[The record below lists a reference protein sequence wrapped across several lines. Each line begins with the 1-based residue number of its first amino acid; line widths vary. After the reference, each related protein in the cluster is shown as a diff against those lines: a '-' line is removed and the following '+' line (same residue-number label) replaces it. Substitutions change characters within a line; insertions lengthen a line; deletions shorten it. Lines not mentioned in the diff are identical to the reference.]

1 MTTIKRGGET
11 VRIDVE
17 RVKTLVAEQG
27 WTQSEFAEAAGITQ
41 GAVSRIF
48 NGGRAGSSLNF
59 LEAIHNAFPQEDIR
73 GFLIFDGVPRS
84 ESG

>member
-1 MTTIKRGGET
+1 

-17 RVKTLVAEQG
+17 RVKTMVEEQG
-27 WTQSEFAEAAGITQ
+27 WTQSEFAEAAGMTQ

-73 GFLIFDGVPRS
+73 IFLIFDGTVKSRS
-84 ESG
+84 G